1 MTWIEKAGNDIMRKV
16 VCYAEQEKKGGGKMC
31 REIKT
36 FGNNPSWISTVIP
49 HHGHTLFKMQ
59 HLASCKFI
67 DGNRIQSFCGVEKGY
82 KIILCNG
89 LLKMF
94 TYLKKKK
101 TWTLLFKHAKILYC
115 PLLWNFN
122 LIKGLK
128 KALQYKH
135 VCISPL
141 LKQKII

>member
-1 MTWIEKAGNDIMRKV
+1 MRKV
-16 VCYAEQEKKGGGKMC
+16 VCYAEQEKKKGGKMC

-36 FGNNPSWISTVIP
+36 FGNNPSWILTVIP
-49 HHGHTLFKMQ
+49 HHVHTLFKMQ

-94 TYLKKKK
+94 TYLKKKNMNPFVQTCK
-101 TWTLLFKHAKILYC
+101 DLIL
-115 PLLWNFN
+115 PVTVKF
-122 LIKGLK
+122 
-128 KALQYKH
+128 QPH
-135 VCISPL
+135 
-141 LKQKII
+141 